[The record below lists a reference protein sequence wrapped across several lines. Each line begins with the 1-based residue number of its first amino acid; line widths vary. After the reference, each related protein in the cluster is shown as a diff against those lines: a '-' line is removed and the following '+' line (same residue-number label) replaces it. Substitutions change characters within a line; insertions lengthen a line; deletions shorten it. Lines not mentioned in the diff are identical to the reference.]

1 MNKEQAPPILLLP
14 INLFGSNKTMSSSNN
29 KSRMWKTPFT
39 VAFRCRLP
47 IISAPMAGVSGGL
60 LAARV
65 CKAGGLGMIA
75 AGHFQDISKLEKEIQ
90 IFQEEMKN
98 IPATGTTTDDRSH
111 SQHQSADLSIGFIG
125 FSALSTPNGW
135 KDYEYIL
142 KHHRPKA
149 VQFFAPSIIRQPNDG
164 LSNVQLAHE
173 YNTQFIAQVGSIS
186 EAKEAIRHKVDAII
200 CQGSEAGAH
209 GLRRELGS
217 STMALASQVFKM
229 TSIPVLA
236 AGGIVN
242 GKHLAS
248 ALCVCDGAS
257 MGTRFWASKESIGNP
272 KLQQELIKDNSCD
285 DVVRTSMFDQIQNK
299 LSSIM
304 WPHPYHS
311 VGALHNQTSLEWE
324 GKTAQ
329 ELQNAID
336 KTELLDEYKSAQKAS
351 DPRVVC
357 ILSGEGVGEIDHIE
371 GAYDVT
377 LRIEK
382 EAIDSIN
389 RLQTLCN

>member
-1 MNKEQAPPILLLP
+1 M
-14 INLFGSNKTMSSSNN
+14 
-29 KSRMWKTPFT
+29 
-39 VAFRCRLP
+39 
-47 IISAPMAGVSGGL
+47 ISVAGVSGGL

-65 CKAGGLGMIA
+65 CQAGGLGMIA

-90 IFQEEMKN
+90 IFQEEMNDAFTNATAENKN
-98 IPATGTTTDDRSH
+98 N
-111 SQHQSADLSIGFIG
+111 LSIGFIG
-125 FSALSTPNGW
+125 FSSLSTPNGW
-135 KDYEYIL
+135 TNYEYIL

-149 VQFFAPSIIRQPNDG
+149 VQFFAPSILLQHRDG
-164 LSNVQLAHE
+164 RSNVQLAHE
-173 YNTQFIAQVGSIS
+173 YNTKFIAQVGSMS
-186 EAKEAIRHKVDAII
+186 EAKEAIKHKVDAII
-200 CQGSEAGAH
+200 CQGSEAGGH

-217 STMALASQVFKM
+217 STMALASQVSKI
-229 TSIPVLA
+229 TTIPVLA

-257 MGTRFWASKESIGNP
+257 IGTRFWASKESLGNP

-285 DVVRTSMFDQIQNK
+285 DVIRTTVFDQIQNE
-299 LSSIM
+299 LSSIA

-311 VGALHNQTSLEWE
+311 VGALRNQTSLEWE
-324 GKTAQ
+324 GKTVK
-329 ELQNAID
+329 ELQTAIEQT
-336 KTELLDEYKSAQKAS
+336 KMLDEYKSAQEAS

-377 LRIEK
+377 LRIEE
-382 EAIDSIN
+382 EAIDCIN
-389 RLQTLCN
+389 RLQSFCS

>member
-1 MNKEQAPPILLLP
+1 
-14 INLFGSNKTMSSSNN
+14 
-29 KSRMWKTPFT
+29 
-39 VAFRCRLP
+39 
-47 IISAPMAGVSGGL
+47 MAGVSGGL

-75 AGHFQDISKLEKEIQ
+75 AGHFQDVSKLEKEIQ
-90 IFQEEMKN
+90 IFHEEMN
-98 IPATGTTTDDRSH
+98 DMPTTTDTTAEKE
-111 SQHQSADLSIGFIG
+111 SQSQQQKSSDLSIGFIG

-135 KDYEYIL
+135 KDYEHIL

-149 VQFFAPSIIRQPNDG
+149 VQFFAPSIILQPKDG
-164 LSNVQLAHE
+164 ISNVQLAHE
-173 YNTQFIAQVGSIS
+173 YNSKFIAQVGSMS
-186 EAKEAIRHKVDAII
+186 EAKEAIRQKVDAII
-200 CQGSEAGAH
+200 CQGSEAGGH

-217 STMALASQVFKM
+217 STMALASQVSKM
-229 TSIPVLA
+229 TNIPVLA

-257 MGTRFWASKESIGNP
+257 IGTRFWASKESIGNP
-272 KLQQELIKDNSCD
+272 VLQQELIKDNSCD
-285 DVVRTSMFDQIQNK
+285 DVVRTTVFDQIQNE
-299 LSSIM
+299 LSTIK

-311 VGALHNQTSLEWE
+311 VGALRNQTSLEWE

-329 ELQNAID
+329 ELHSAID
-336 KTELLDEYKSAQKAS
+336 KTDLLEKYKSAQKAS

-357 ILSGEGVGEIDHIE
+357 ILSGEGVGEIGSVE

-377 LRIEK
+377 LRIEE
-382 EAIDSIN
+382 EAIESIN
-389 RLQTLCN
+389 RLHSLCN

>member
-1 MNKEQAPPILLLP
+1 MPFPPCHV
-14 INLFGSNKTMSSSNN
+14 NN
-29 KSRMWKTPFT
+29 VS
-39 VAFRCRLP
+39 V
-47 IISAPMAGVSGGL
+47 AGVSGGL

-75 AGHFQDISKLEKEIQ
+75 AGHFQDLSKLEKEIQ
-90 IFQEEMKN
+90 IFKEDMNDVPGYHDK
-98 IPATGTTTDDRSH
+98 DDGKSSTEGSMSM
-111 SQHQSADLSIGFIG
+111 SQPHQSDLSIGFIG
-125 FSALSTPNGW
+125 FSTLSTPNGW
-135 KDYEYIL
+135 TEYEYIL
-142 KHHRPKA
+142 KHYRPKA
-149 VQFFAPSIIRQPNDG
+149 VQFFAPSILFHPNDG
-164 LSNVQLAHE
+164 LSNVKLAHE
-173 YNTQFIAQVGSIS
+173 NNTQFIAQVGSMS
-186 EAKEAIRHKVDAII
+186 EAKEAIRHKVNAII
-200 CQGSEAGAH
+200 CQGSEAGGH

-217 STMALASQVFKM
+217 STMALASQVSKM
-229 TSIPVLA
+229 TNIPVLA

-257 MGTRFWASKESIGNP
+257 MGTRFWATKESIGNP

-285 DVVRTSMFDQIQNK
+285 DVVRTTVFDQVQNE
-299 LSSIM
+299 LSSIK

-311 VGALHNQTSLEWE
+311 VGALCNQTSSEWD
-324 GKTAQ
+324 GKTSQ

-336 KTELLDEYKSAQKAS
+336 KTELLEEYKSAQKAS
-351 DPRVVC
+351 DPQVVC

-377 LRIEK
+377 MRIEE

-389 RLQTLCN
+389 RLQSISISICN

>member
-1 MNKEQAPPILLLP
+1 MQP
-14 INLFGSNKTMSSSNN
+14 SY
-29 KSRMWKTPFT
+29 
-39 VAFRCRLP
+39 V
-47 IISAPMAGVSGGL
+47 
-60 LAARV
+60 
-65 CKAGGLGMIA
+65 GGLGMIA

-90 IFQEEMKN
+90 IQIFQEE
-98 IPATGTTTDDRSH
+98 
-111 SQHQSADLSIGFIG
+111 QSADLSIGFIG

-149 VQFFAPSIIRQPNDG
+149 VQFFAPSIIRQPNDD

-200 CQGSEAGAH
+200 CQGSEAGGH

-217 STMALASQVFKM
+217 STMALASQVSKM
-229 TSIPVLA
+229 TTILVLA
-236 AGGIVN
+236 ADGIVN

-257 MGTRFWASKESIGNP
+257 MGARIQACLESIGNP

-285 DVVRTSMFDQIQNK
+285 DVVRTTMFDQIQNE

-311 VGALHNQTSLEWE
+311 VAAGALHNQTSLEWE

-351 DPRVVC
+351 DPCVVC
-357 ILSGEGVGEIDHIE
+357 ILSGEGAGVGEIDHIE
-371 GAYDVT
+371 EAY
-377 LRIEK
+377 I
-382 EAIDSIN
+382 
-389 RLQTLCN
+389 